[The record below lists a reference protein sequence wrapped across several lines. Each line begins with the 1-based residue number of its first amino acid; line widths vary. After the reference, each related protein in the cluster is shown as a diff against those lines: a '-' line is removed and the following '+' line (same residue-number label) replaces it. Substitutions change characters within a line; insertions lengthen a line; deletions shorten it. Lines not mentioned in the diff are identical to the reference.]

1 MKKTGYLSEEYGM
14 GSEKVSA
21 AEVSLLRAIGNCP
34 NHVLRSILPPLV
46 EQTYDLRLDPTITNC
61 PNVMIAI
68 SSIEFCSICS
78 GPNHDSS
85 CIRKNRVNFLKIN
98 ILIFSPK
105 FQKYGCDYLVFR
117 NCGVSAL
124 FSNKRILVISIT
136 YYFVYKITKLSIHL
150 SCCSLI

>member
-1 MKKTGYLSEEYGM
+1 MRNRFLSKYKQNLCG
-14 GSEKVSA
+14 
-21 AEVSLLRAIGNCP
+21 LI
-34 NHVLRSILPPLV
+34 SIIWSDP
-46 EQTYDLRLDPTITNC
+46 YDEGKYNC

-68 SSIEFCSICS
+68 SSIEFCPVCS

-124 FSNKRILVISIT
+124 FSQ
-136 YYFVYKITKLSIHL
+136 
-150 SCCSLI
+150 